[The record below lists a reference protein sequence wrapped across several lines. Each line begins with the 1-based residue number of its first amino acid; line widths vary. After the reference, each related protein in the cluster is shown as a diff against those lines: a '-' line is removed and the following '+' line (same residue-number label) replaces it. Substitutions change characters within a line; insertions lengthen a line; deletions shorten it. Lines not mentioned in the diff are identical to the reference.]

1 VLLHRIVL
9 GIKLQSQGRILFY
22 HRHSYVCLPCQSRK
36 KTEFAK
42 SKIQDAYFFYKNRLK
57 ELVHLLQQLSNAE
70 YAKPYISLSSATI
83 GEHTRHVIEMF
94 QCLINNYE
102 SGVVNYDERARYSA
116 ANGYQLCYCS
126 NFKYSGFTRKGKQKN
141 GVIM

>member
-22 HRHSYVCLPCQSRK
+22 HRHSYVCLFYRVKAEKRPNLLK
-36 KTEFAK
+36 V
-42 SKIQDAYFFYKNRLK
+42 KIQDAYFFYKNRLK

-94 QCLINNYE
+94 QCL
-102 SGVVNYDERARYSA
+102 
-116 ANGYQLCYCS
+116 
-126 NFKYSGFTRKGKQKN
+126 
-141 GVIM
+141 